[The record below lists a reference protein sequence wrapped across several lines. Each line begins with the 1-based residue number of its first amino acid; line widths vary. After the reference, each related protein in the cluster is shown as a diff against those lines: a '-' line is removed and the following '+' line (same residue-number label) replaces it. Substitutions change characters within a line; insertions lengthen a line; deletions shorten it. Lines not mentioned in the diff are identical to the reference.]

1 MFLFASCLLE
11 IKYTSIWEMLIWK
24 KYVSTYVRITR
35 YMYAPWVYL
44 GGGGVD
50 GGFGLLFFIIVH
62 VYGN

>member
-1 MFLFASCLLE
+1 MEKVRVHVCKNNALYVCSLGLF
-11 IKYTSIWEMLIWK
+11 
-24 KYVSTYVRITR
+24 
-35 YMYAPWVYL
+35 